1 MKAAALAVAA
11 ALAGSGCFT
20 TWSIS
25 QATGHP
31 EIWDE
36 KVREENVP
44 MPGFTERLTV
54 TVPLIIEM
62 EPAKVATLTTPATGP
77 TPLPLT
83 LQCKAEQF
91 GKDAVY
97 HSAFRYG
104 SSWKRNAGIMFLLEA
119 GAAAAFLLAGEE
131 QSSDI
136 VWGALLAA
144 DALGTGVIFWLPRKE
159 VFRRD
164 VKGVRTPLRSDCPES
179 LTLTVGRDTFAVD
192 AAGRIGEAGELA
204 LDDWMQQ
211 PSGPLL
217 LTLEGRSH
225 EITLSDRDRCTWDR
239 ARQRAGSPSC
249 GAYGYGYSAAQT
261 YVQTIIDTTP
271 GTLTR
276 VLE

>member
-1 MKAAALAVAA
+1 MRLVALAVA

-20 TWSIS
+20 TWTVS
-25 QATGHP
+25 QAAGHP

-36 KVREENVP
+36 RVREEKVP
-44 MPGFTERLTV
+44 MPGITERLVV
-54 TVPLIIEM
+54 TVPLIVEL
-62 EPAKVATLTTPATGP
+62 EPARPATVDTP
-77 TPLPLT
+77 YTPPSPLPFT
-83 LQCKAEQF
+83 LQCKADQF

-119 GAAAAFLLAGEE
+119 GSAAAFLLLGEE
-131 QSSDI
+131 ESSDLL
-136 VWGALLAA
+136 WGTLLAA

-159 VFRRD
+159 VYRRD

-179 LTLTVGRDTFAVD
+179 LTITIGADTFPVD
-192 AAGRIGEAGELA
+192 AAGRIGEVGDLA

-217 LTLEGRSH
+217 LSLEGRSH
-225 EITLSDRDRCTWDR
+225 EIVVEASDRCTWGR
-239 ARQRAGSPSC
+239 ARQRHDAPSC
-249 GAYGYGYSAAQT
+249 GASSHGASQT

-276 VLE
+276 I